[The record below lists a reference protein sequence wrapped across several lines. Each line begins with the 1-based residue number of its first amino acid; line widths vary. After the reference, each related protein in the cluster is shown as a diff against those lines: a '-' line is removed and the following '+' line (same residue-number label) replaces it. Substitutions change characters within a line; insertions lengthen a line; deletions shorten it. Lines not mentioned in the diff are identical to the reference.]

1 MRTRILTEMKLY
13 RIFASVT
20 VLLLSVSAGIAR
32 NALTKDATDFAS
44 SSLASQR
51 SPIMPANT
59 SEVQNGERVAQS
71 SIRVESVQALL
82 CPAGPSDA
90 YSEALRQ
97 KLISMNMCWWDNPT
111 VQLLHRMSDAG
122 YYFCTQKQQNRNA
135 DQQEVVQRWERT
147 FRPVRDEVEASLDQ
161 FSVEMAQRL
170 VCP

>member
-1 MRTRILTEMKLY
+1 
-13 RIFASVT
+13 
-20 VLLLSVSAGIAR
+20 
-32 NALTKDATDFAS
+32 
-44 SSLASQR
+44 
-51 SPIMPANT
+51 
-59 SEVQNGERVAQS
+59 
-71 SIRVESVQALL
+71 
-82 CPAGPSDA
+82 
-90 YSEALRQ
+90 
-97 KLISMNMCWWDNPT
+97 MNMCWWDNPT